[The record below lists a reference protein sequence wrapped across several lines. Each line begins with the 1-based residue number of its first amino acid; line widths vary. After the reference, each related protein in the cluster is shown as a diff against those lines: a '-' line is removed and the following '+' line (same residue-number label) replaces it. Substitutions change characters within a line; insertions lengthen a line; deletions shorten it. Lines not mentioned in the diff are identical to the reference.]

1 MYARVTQLEI
11 DTMRIDTDT
20 AVGVYESEVVP
31 DLRRQ
36 PAYAGVLFL
45 ANPEGTG
52 AVITF
57 WDTLEAADASAT
69 TGFYADVL
77 EKFTTIFKSPPG
89 RGRYEV
95 RLVELPKAELPAPGP

>member
-36 PAYAGVLFL
+36 PGYAGVLVL

-52 AVITF
+52 TIITF
-57 WDTLEAADASAT
+57 WDTLEAAEDSSP
-69 TGFYADVL
+69 TGFYAEVI

-95 RLVELPKAELPAPGP
+95 RLVELPKAGIPAPGP

>member
-11 DTMRIDTDT
+11 DTLRIDTDS
-20 AVGVYESEVVP
+20 AVKVYESEVVP
-31 DLRRQ
+31 DLRKQ
-36 PAYAGVLFL
+36 PGYAGVLVL

-57 WDTLEAADASAT
+57 WETPEAADASAP
-69 TGFYADVL
+69 TGFYAELL

-95 RLVELPKAELPAPGP
+95 RLVELPKTGIPTTGP